1 MKIDD
6 CQLFSV
12 LVFSHFSVHANIYIL
27 TFGPGP
33 NVSIF
38 GPTGQNMGSTI
49 GKVLSLSIIIS
60 K

>member
-1 MKIDD
+1 M
-6 CQLFSV
+6 

-38 GPTGQNMGSTI
+38 GPTGQNMGSTV

>member
-1 MKIDD
+1 M
-6 CQLFSV
+6 

-27 TFGPGP
+27 TFGAGP

-38 GPTGQNMGSTI
+38 CPTGQNMDIGSTF
-49 GKVLSLSIIIS
+49 GKVLSLLIIIS